1 MRIKTER
8 RSTSQMKSLLSDF
21 LEHRVIEMFLI
32 VLVNGYGAIG
42 LLESINDR
50 SRWLWL
56 TNLGQSVNFLEEVQ
70 YLVRSHNVNPKWSP
84 EPSPFLLFFG
94 LSQ

>member
-1 MRIKTER
+1 MQIKTER

-42 LLESINDR
+42 LLESINAR
-50 SRWLWL
+50 PR
-56 TNLGQSVNFLEEVQ
+56 
-70 YLVRSHNVNPKWSP
+70 
-84 EPSPFLLFFG
+84 
-94 LSQ
+94 